1 MGKQKDP
8 TSRGKETC
16 PLRAPS
22 DSSVATARPLEEDF
36 TCRRPTIAMPLT
48 SWTEWAAD
56 ASADATKVIHMKE
69 TSKEASAAELQNNPG
84 APRRWRRPRLDR
96 EKSNENDRPDRGRAS
111 PRKRAASNAAV
122 ASKTAPAQHTA
133 ELRYAPGGS
142 SRTHE
147 PRPEQTENG
156 NRNGMDRGRAPPQ
169 SEAASTEAVAS
180 KEARTS
186 KAASNCI
193 RGNESR
199 ARQAHE
205 DTAGGTTDGSTHEP
219 PPAKASKRAATRGQ
233 TAREASR
240 AACRATADRPSTSD
254 GRRRDRPCKWGR
266 ATAAARYAL
275 LACSL
280 LVWVDTPRPGPR
292 PHTGPGTR
300 RKTRAGAS
308 RKSPHEHRRKPKVE
322 TSYGSR
328 RRPKDEPFTS
338 RNRGFVW
345 LESQI
350 ASKILVSYVWYSLN
364 WNIICQRLPWQSAGS
379 GGDHA

>member
-1 MGKQKDP
+1 
-8 TSRGKETC
+8 
-16 PLRAPS
+16 
-22 DSSVATARPLEEDF
+22 
-36 TCRRPTIAMPLT
+36 MPLT

-193 RGNESR
+193 RGNESL

-254 GRRRDRPCKWGR
+254 GRRRDRPCKWGGQLLLPAMLCLPALCWSGLTPHDPGPGPTPVPARAARPGLAQAVSPHTNTGESLKLKR
-266 ATAAARYAL
+266 ATAQGEGQKMNP
-275 LACSL
+275 S
-280 LVWVDTPRPGPR
+280 
-292 PHTGPGTR
+292 H
-300 RKTRAGAS
+300 
-308 RKSPHEHRRKPKVE
+308 
-322 TSYGSR
+322 
-328 RRPKDEPFTS
+328 
-338 RNRGFVW
+338 
-345 LESQI
+345 LEI
-350 ASKILVSYVWYSLN
+350 GVS
-364 WNIICQRLPWQSAGS
+364 S
-379 GGDHA
+379 G